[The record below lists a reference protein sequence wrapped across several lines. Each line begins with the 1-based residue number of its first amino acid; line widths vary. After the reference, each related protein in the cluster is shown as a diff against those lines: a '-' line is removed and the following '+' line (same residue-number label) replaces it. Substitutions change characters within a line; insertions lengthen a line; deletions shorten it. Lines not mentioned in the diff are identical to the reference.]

1 MTSPIIRALAL
12 PALLALATLPV
23 AAQQKDKDK
32 DKDKDRDREEYES
45 KLDTTVAFDRNGTVE
60 LSLSS
65 GEIRVTAW
73 ERREVKV
80 SAVTERGL
88 LRFDATGSRLELSV
102 RSRGGRSGE
111 TRYEVTVPV
120 GTRVDMN
127 SVSGDLLA
135 AGVKGEIEANTV
147 SGEIE
152 VTDAQRVSLA
162 SVSGSVVVRGAT
174 GEVRASSV
182 SGDVELERVAGD
194 VEMHT
199 VSGEVALRDV
209 RAKFLRA
216 RSTSGDVEFDGTIDP
231 AGRYDFGSHS
241 GTIRLMLPSA
251 VSAAIEVETYSG
263 EVDSDFPIRLEPGE
277 HSTGRP
283 RRLQFRIGGGGA
295 RVSAETFSGD
305 IDIRRAGGA
314 RDER

>member
-1 MTSPIIRALAL
+1 MTTPIIRALLL
-12 PALLALATLPV
+12 PALLALAALPA
-23 AAQQKDKDK
+23 AAQER
-32 DKDKDRDREEYES
+32 DRDRARDRDEYES
-45 KLDTTVAFDRNGTVE
+45 RLDTTVAFDRNGIVE

-65 GEIRVTAW
+65 GEIRVSAW

-80 SAVTERGL
+80 SAVSERGT

-127 SVSGDLLA
+127 SVSGDLTA
-135 AGVKGEIEANTV
+135 TGVKGEVEANTV
-147 SGEIE
+147 SGDVE
-152 VTDAQRVSLA
+152 VTDAQRVTLA
-162 SVSGSVVVRGAT
+162 SVSGSVTVRGVA

-182 SGDVELERVAGD
+182 SGDVELERVTGD

-216 RSTSGDVEFDGTIDP
+216 RSTSGDVEFDGTVDP

-241 GTIRLMLPSA
+241 GTIHLLLPAS
-251 VSAAIEVETYSG
+251 VSAEVEVETYSG
-263 EVDSDFPIRLEPGE
+263 EIDSDFPIRLEPGE

-283 RRLQFRIGGGGA
+283 RRLEFRIGGGGA
-295 RVSAETFSGD
+295 RITAETFSGD